1 MRGLDPIYRQL
12 AFTLGGNPMGDTADG
27 AFLSALV
34 TSILAGVR
42 LALVSLGHYFPAE
55 MLGVFSGLGMRF

>member
-1 MRGLDPIYRQL
+1 
-12 AFTLGGNPMGDTADG
+12 MGDTADG

-42 LALVSLGHYFPAE
+42 LALVSLGHCFPAE

>member
-1 MRGLDPIYRQL
+1 MHGLDPIYRQL
-12 AFTLGGNPMGDTADG
+12 AFTLGGNPMEDTADG

-42 LALVSLGHYFPAE
+42 LALVSSGSLFFQRKCWAFPP
-55 MLGVFSGLGMRF
+55 GWV